1 MKFTIKSLIEL
12 ERITHKSVFSLAK
25 SLDEDISLDMLTTL
39 YYVGHISEN
48 QGYTKDRAI
57 LDFEKELENKS
68 LNALMMDIVK
78 EFSDSIT
85 SMFNT
90 EEEDS
95 EKNS

>member
-12 ERITHKSVFSLAK
+12 EKITHKSVFALARSLN
-25 SLDEDISLDMLTTL
+25 DDISLDMLTTL

-48 QGYTKDRAI
+48 QGYTQDRAI
-57 LDFEKELENKS
+57 LEFERELKKKP